1 MSHIITA
8 VVENG
13 MLKPDEPLNL
23 PPQTSVRLLIVGPV
37 PPLSDAEEK
46 SWQELEQL
54 WDEASV
60 DSGGVHLTRD
70 QLHERR

>member
-1 MSHIITA
+1 MNQLITA

-23 PPQTSVRLLIVGPV
+23 PSQTRVRLLIVDPV
-37 PPLSDAEEK
+37 PPLPDTEEK

-54 WDEASV
+54 WEEASV
-60 DSGGVHLTRD
+60 DSGGIHLTRD